1 MSQILLNR
9 GIVPATE
16 FGVARDKSDS
26 FLPTLR
32 ENLVWGI
39 APQIDGPTHFLQDI
53 SGRNQRADGAGSV
66 VWFNGKWGHEHDST
80 GDRTVLGAMDDIVP
94 LNNITI
100 LMGYEKTDATAR
112 QGGAFGSD
120 SITATRFCNGIPK
133 WTDGRSYW
141 AFGGNTSGTSS
152 IDTTTHGDG
161 DVTMGDDNWAF
172 ISGDRGM
179 EMWQNGI
186 IVAQNGNS
194 VARTADATNELE
206 FGRHI
211 SFGSDL
217 AVYRY
222 FLVFNRTLSPSE
234 LMILGSNPLAMFEPM
249 MFIAN
254 GTGSATIFER
264 DEEDDLGLTDDVDA
278 NAIFSRSESDNL
290 NLTDEAGSEGVFP
303 RSLSDTINFVQ
314 VGTEAPV
321 PVESELELEQNVVYL
336 NVVGDR
342 QVPENTLNFVQTV
355 ETGLFQYLED
365 DLNLTQD
372 VVKIGP
378 INISL
383 TQHLGIR
390 DAVTFCFGAPWAA
403 IEIEHDLN
411 LTGGNARRGVDLSV
425 SDTLSLTDIGVK
437 VDPAE
442 SDLNF
447 QQFVSVGKSSIL
459 NSVMLLTDVVQTENE
474 FIRALSDTDFLEDAT
489 AYFIDNPCVTKVYN
503 QFEGSGSADG
513 IPEEPLTFDAEFM
526 LETLSGPKEKL
537 YLRSPETDDRHRIG
551 YTRINRETRG
561 GELSIYQDS
570 NWPSVDTLLFTIV
583 ALSDGKGDCPDKIND
598 LLDFFQTNLGIEI
611 MLHDWEGISW
621 RGIITTPNE
630 VAVEDRDGWWT
641 MTFEF
646 EGIQLDGSQGDQ
658 RVTFSDSL
666 LVNAIWGRSLSDDL
680 GLTDE
685 IAVSGIL
692 AHSLTDTISFSQTMA
707 VVNETPVLDD
717 DFSGSGAV
725 DLHGQS
731 PDIGT
736 STWSAH
742 ENYQADGSQTAIN
755 SGAYYPFAPQS
766 GTTYHIEWE
775 ARSLAES
782 SGNETTFFLGE
793 GLNAAPNNIGGSAYG
808 AFDPTTLKAGFV
820 LRNISATQK
829 NACRLGDNTSGE
841 ADTIDFSDATLKA
854 EADDIDLRL
863 ELDTTGG
870 AGTWKATW
878 YAKDTVDTDWTE
890 VRAEEKLLSEDI
902 AMVGWANNNTTTTV
916 NMNNIS
922 ITEKV
927 YTS

>member
-1 MSQILLNR
+1 
-9 GIVPATE
+9 
-16 FGVARDKSDS
+16 
-26 FLPTLR
+26 
-32 ENLVWGI
+32 
-39 APQIDGPTHFLQDI
+39 
-53 SGRNQRADGAGSV
+53 
-66 VWFNGKWGHEHDST
+66 
-80 GDRTVLGAMDDIVP
+80 
-94 LNNITI
+94 
-100 LMGYEKTDATAR
+100 MGYEKTDATLR

-120 SITATRFCNGIPK
+120 SIVATRFCNGIPK
-133 WTDGRSYW
+133 WTDGAAYW
-141 AFGGNTSGTSS
+141 AFGGNTPGTSQVN
-152 IDTTTHGDG
+152 TTTHGSG
-161 DVTMGDDNWAF
+161 DPTVGDDNWAF
-172 ISGDRGM
+172 VSGDRGM
-179 EMWQNGI
+179 EIWQNGI
-186 IVAQNGNS
+186 VIASITSNA
-194 VARTADATNELE
+194 ARTADATNELE
-206 FGRHI
+206 LGRHI

-234 LMILGSNPLAMFEPM
+234 LIMLGENPLAMFEPM
-249 MFIAN
+249 IFIAN
-254 GTGSATIFER
+254 GIGSATIH
-264 DEEDDLGLTDDVDA
+264 EEEEADDL
-278 NAIFSRSESDNL
+278 S
-290 NLTDEAGSEGVFP
+290 LTDEAVATGVFP
-303 RSLSDTINFVQ
+303 RSAAHDLSLTDEAIGTGDFTKTVNDPISFVSEAAKLQDINKSVSNTLAFTQEVIE
-314 VGTEAPV
+314 TE
-321 PVESELELEQNVVYL
+321 PVENELELEHGVIHL

-342 QVPENTLNFVQTV
+342 QVPSSVLNFVQTV
-355 ETGLFQYLED
+355 DTGLFQNLED

-372 VVKIGP
+372 IVKIGP
-378 INISL
+378 INVAL
-383 TQHLGIR
+383 PQHLGIR
-390 DAVTFCFGAPWAA
+390 DAVSFCFGAPWAA

-411 LTGGNARRGVDLSV
+411 LTGDNARRGIDLVASN
-425 SDTLSLTDIGVK
+425 TLALTDVGARIHPI
-437 VDPAE
+437 D

-447 QQFVSVGKSSIL
+447 QQFVSVGIANITNSI
-459 NSVMLLTDVVQTENE
+459 MLLTDVVQTENE
-474 FIRALSDTDFLEDAT
+474 FIRSLSDTDFIEDAT
-489 AYFIDNPCVTKVYN
+489 AYFIDNPCVTKQYN
-503 QFEGSGSADG
+503 RFEGSGPASG
-513 IPEEPLTFDAEFM
+513 IPEEPLTFNANFM

-561 GELSIYQDS
+561 GELSVYQDP
-570 NWPSVDTLLFTIV
+570 NWPSIDTLLFTIV
-583 ALSDGKGDCPDKIND
+583 ALSDGKGNCPDKIND

-658 RVTFSDSL
+658 ELTISDSVL
-666 LVNAIWGRSLSDDL
+666 LNADWGRSLSHDI

-685 IAVSGIL
+685 IVVSGIL
-692 AHSLTDTISFSQTMA
+692 AHSLTDTITFYDTIA
-707 VVNETPVLDD
+707 AVNETPVLAD

-731 PDIGT
+731 PDTGT

-766 GTTYHIEWE
+766 GTIYDIEWE

-793 GLNAAPNNIGGSAYG
+793 GLNAAPNNKGGSAYG
-808 AFDPTTLKAGFV
+808 AFDPTTLKVGFV

-841 ADTIDFSDATLKA
+841 ADTVDFSDGTLKA

-863 ELDTTGG
+863 QLDTRGG
-870 AGTWKATW
+870 AGTWTATW
-878 YAKDTVDTDWTE
+878 YAKDTVETDWTE